1 MKPWPWLLA
10 AAGLLGLV
18 QQQILLRRPPR
29 LVRVQ
34 PALASSGPGALD
46 LRFSRPMDRASLQRG
61 SVLAPQLAHSWLGD
75 GHTLRLL
82 LGPTGPLDGP
92 ISLKV
97 AGLDQRQVALVPQ
110 LWRWDPR
117 PRIVAVVPVGAGDQL
132 QLQQHDGRWQA
143 LSPVWPSISG
153 LEVLADG
160 SGVVLAAADRQGRVQ
175 VWRLPLQQRNLAEP
189 GQGLAEPR
197 LGPLERLSSQPL
209 LFAYLSSNQQGEL
222 LIQSSS
228 VASGQAQIQLRDAS
242 DRSRPLRLDTSG
254 PIRLVPQGGSLV
266 VPHPE
271 GLILMGL
278 PGQPQNRQM
287 LPGNRDL
294 SAFCP
299 SGGRAL
305 LVHYRPD
312 FTRSLELVEPG
323 QPPRILWQ
331 GREGVA
337 ASACAGNGQRVWLL
351 LVDGVGQ
358 PRLQLLAINHDGQTL
373 QRKQL
378 KGWEFEPG
386 TTLEFD
392 ASRNQL
398 LLALRPLKA
407 PPHRFT
413 AGSAARPE
421 QRRLNAV
428 PALIDGT
435 RLSLKLLAKPIRQ
448 AHWLPAK

>member
-10 AAGLLGLV
+10 AAGLLALV
-18 QQQILLRRPPR
+18 QQQILLLRPPR

-46 LRFSRPMDRASLQRG
+46 LRFSRPMDRASLQSRT
-61 SVLAPQLAHSWLGD
+61 VLLPQLAHSWLGD
-75 GHTLRLL
+75 GQTLRLL
-82 LGPTGPLDGP
+82 LGRTGPLEAP

-117 PRIVAVVPVGAGDQL
+117 PRIVAVVPVGAGDQV

-143 LSPVWPSISG
+143 LSPIWPSISG

-160 SGVVLAAADRQGRVQ
+160 SGVVLAADDRQGRTQ
-175 VWRLPLQQRNLAEP
+175 VWRVPLQQRNLAEP
-189 GQGLAEPR
+189 FQGLAEPR

-209 LFAYLSSNQQGEL
+209 LFAHLSSNQQGEL

-228 VASGQAQIQLRDAS
+228 VASGQAPIQLRDAS
-242 DRSRPLRLDTSG
+242 DRSRPLRLDASG
-254 PIRLVPQGGSLV
+254 PIRLVPQGGAMV
-266 VPHPE
+266 VPHLE

-278 PGQPQNRQM
+278 PGQSQSRQM

-351 LVDGVGQ
+351 LMEGVGQ
-358 PRLQLLAINHDGQTL
+358 PRLQLLKINHDAQIL

-378 KGWEFEPG
+378 SGWEFEPG

-407 PPHRFT
+407 PTHRLRP
-413 AGSAARPE
+413 GSAARPE
-421 QRRLNAV
+421 PGRLHAV

>member
-46 LRFSRPMDRASLQRG
+46 LRFSRPMDRASLQSRT
-61 SVLAPQLAHSWLGD
+61 VLLPQLAHSWLGD
-75 GHTLRLL
+75 GQTLRLL
-82 LGPTGPLDGP
+82 LGRTGPLEAP

-117 PRIVAVVPVGAGDQL
+117 PRIVAVVPAGAGDQV

-143 LSPVWPSISG
+143 LSPIWPSISG

-160 SGVVLAAADRQGRVQ
+160 SGVVLAADDRQGRTQ
-175 VWRLPLQQRNLAEP
+175 VWRVPLQQRNLAEP
-189 GQGLAEPR
+189 FQGLAEPR
-197 LGPLERLSSQPL
+197 RGQPERLSSQPL
-209 LFAYLSSNQQGEL
+209 LFAHLSSNQQGEL

-228 VASGQAQIQLRDAS
+228 VASGQAPIQLRDAS
-242 DRSRPLRLDTSG
+242 DRSRPLRLDASG
-254 PIRLVPQGGSLV
+254 PIRLVPQGGAMV
-266 VPHPE
+266 VPHLE

-278 PGQPQNRQM
+278 PGQSQSRQM

-351 LVDGVGQ
+351 LMEGVGQ
-358 PRLQLLAINHDGQTL
+358 PRLQLLKINHDAQIL

-378 KGWEFEPG
+378 SGWEFEPG

-407 PPHRFT
+407 PTHRLRP
-413 AGSAARPE
+413 GSAARPE
-421 QRRLNAV
+421 PGRLHAV